1 MGGAAKAPSTASTM
15 YVTQGT
21 VQVELTGAT
30 ILVGINPVQDFTVK
44 YCRGDYIVF
53 MPDSATLL
61 PEAKLLD
68 AKACQKSQ
76 KFSAPPDLKQVLTDA
91 ALSSN
96 SVEVKVDLS
105 KEPGEIVS
113 IKIPATL

>member
-30 ILVGINPVQDFTVK
+30 IRVGINPVQDFTVK

-76 KFSAPPDLKQVLTDA
+76 KFSAPSDLKQILTDA
-91 ALSSN
+91 ALSS
-96 SVEVKVDLS
+96 VEIKFDLS